1 MLIAPGEGGGW
12 GGGGC
17 HVKEIS
23 EMPFY
28 IKCGSAAVWKYC
40 GVRAHSHNAD
50 AAATVDQFFQ
60 HYFFFVCVS
69 NNLFGDA

>member
-1 MLIAPGEGGGW
+1 MK
-12 GGGGC
+12 C
-17 HVKEIS
+17 KKKRKKEIL

-40 GVRAHSHNAD
+40 GVRSHSHNAD

-60 HYFFFVCVS
+60 HSVFFCVCQITF
-69 NNLFGDA
+69 LRCITAHGERQR